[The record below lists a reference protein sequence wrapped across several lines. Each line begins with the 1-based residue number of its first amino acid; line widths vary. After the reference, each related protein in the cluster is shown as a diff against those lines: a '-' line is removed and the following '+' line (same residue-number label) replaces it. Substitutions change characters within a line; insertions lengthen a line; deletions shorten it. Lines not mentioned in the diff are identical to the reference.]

1 MKIGILGTG
10 NVGSALGEG
19 WVQRDHEVRFG
30 SRDPDRA
37 RVPDGTQALSQID
50 AVRWAQVVVMA
61 VPYTALENT
70 AKALGPESFEGK
82 VIVDVTN
89 LIAEG
94 GGLAVG
100 HTTSGAEELS
110 RWVPRAKVVKA
121 FNTVF
126 AQNMSRGRV
135 GADPL
140 SLFIASD
147 DAAAKETVS
156 TLGRDLGFEPIDAG
170 PLYSARYLEPM
181 GMQLITLG
189 YGLRMGPGI
198 GYRLLWSGE

>member
-1 MKIGILGTG
+1 M
-10 NVGSALGEG
+10 
-19 WVQRDHEVRFG
+19 
-30 SRDPDRA
+30 
-37 RVPDGTQALSQID
+37 PDGTRALSQID
-50 AVRWAQVVVMA
+50 AVRWAEVVVIA
-61 VPYTALENT
+61 VPYTALQNT
-70 AKALGPESFEGK
+70 VMALGPESFKGK

-89 LIAEG
+89 VISEG

-100 HTTSGAEELS
+100 HTTSGAEELA
-110 RWVPRAKVVKA
+110 RWVPRAKIVKA

-135 GADPL
+135 GTDPL
-140 SLFIASD
+140 SLFIATD

-156 TLGRDLGFEPIDAG
+156 ALGRDLGFEPIDAG
-170 PLYSARYLEPM
+170 PLNSARYLEPM

-198 GYRLLWSGE
+198 GFRLLRLSD